1 MVRPGWI
8 CKDPGVPDEETSD
21 DPEPEPGGTSPPAEG
36 ALAEASAESSESA
49 PDVAEEPPASA
60 GGEAPNETAPSET
73 APSEAPLSGETLIVE
88 VLRRDPNAARV
99 LAEEFDL
106 PCYRCPARHVET
118 LAGGITYMGH
128 EAEQILSR
136 LAELRGEPLCAPE
149 AGA

>member
-1 MVRPGWI
+1 VVRSGWI

-21 DPEPEPGGTSPPAEG
+21 DPEPEPGGTPPPVEG
-36 ALAEASAESSESA
+36 SLAGAAASDPGTEVVDEG
-49 PDVAEEPPASA
+49 EPPSA
-60 GGEAPNETAPSET
+60 AAPA
-73 APSEAPLSGETLIVE
+73 AEAPLTGETLIAE
-88 VLRRDPNAARV
+88 VLGRDPNAARV

-128 EAEQILSR
+128 EAEEVLSR
-136 LAELRGEPLCAPE
+136 LRELRGEPAPSLETDPSPE

>member
-1 MVRPGWI
+1 M
-8 CKDPGVPDEETSD
+8 ETSGQAG
-21 DPEPEPGGTSPPAEG
+21 EVNSEG
-36 ALAEASAESSESA
+36 
-49 PDVAEEPPASA
+49 EEPPSSEAPPPA
-60 GGEAPNETAPSET
+60 GEAEPP
-73 APSEAPLSGETLIVE
+73 PLSGETLIAD

-118 LAGGITYMGH
+118 LSGGIGYKGL

-136 LAELRGEPLCAPE
+136 LRELRGEPVAAAEPG